1 MEKRNSRSHFKIEL
15 DVLKPKKSYETEKE
29 ALKIAR
35 FLNTQ
40 ENIIHK
46 MIAYKCSTCGK
57 WHIGNNGSELTE
69 EDRIHYRKLLQRE
82 QKWGI

>member
-1 MEKRNSRSHFKIEL
+1 MEKRNSRSHFKIEFG
-15 DVLKPKKSYETEKE
+15 VLKPKKSYETEKD

-69 EDRIHYRKLLQRE
+69 EDRIHYKNLLQRE
-82 QKWGI
+82 RKWGI

>member
-1 MEKRNSRSHFKIEL
+1 MERRNSRSHFKVEL
-15 DVLKPKKSYETEKE
+15 GVLKPKKSYETEKE

-82 QKWGI
+82 QKWGV

>member
-1 MEKRNSRSHFKIEL
+1 MEKRNSRSHFKIEFG
-15 DVLKPKKSYETEKE
+15 VLKPKKSYETEKE
-29 ALKIAR
+29 AVNIAR
-35 FLNTQ
+35 FLNTK

-69 EDRIHYRKLLQRE
+69 EDRIHYKNLLQRE
-82 QKWGI
+82 RKWGI

>member
-1 MEKRNSRSHFKIEL
+1 MEKRNSRSHFKVEL
-15 DVLKPKKSYETEKE
+15 GVLKPKKSYETEKE

-46 MIAYKCSTCGK
+46 MIAYRCSTCGK

>member
-15 DVLKPKKSYETEKE
+15 GVLKPKKSYETEKE

-82 QKWGI
+82 RKWGF

>member
-15 DVLKPKKSYETEKE
+15 GVLKPKKSYETDKE

>member
-1 MEKRNSRSHFKIEL
+1 MR
-15 DVLKPKKSYETEKE
+15 
-29 ALKIAR
+29 IAR
-35 FLNTQ
+35 FLNTK

>member
-1 MEKRNSRSHFKIEL
+1 MEKRSSRSHFKIEFG
-15 DVLKPKKSYETEKE
+15 VLKPKKSYETEKD

-35 FLNTQ
+35 FLNTK

-46 MIAYKCSTCGK
+46 MVAYKCLTCGK
-57 WHIGNNGSELTE
+57 WHVGSNDKELTE

-82 QKWGI
+82 RKWRI

>member
-1 MEKRNSRSHFKIEL
+1 MEKRNSRSHFKVEL
-15 DVLKPKKSYETEKE
+15 GVLKPKKSYETEKE

-69 EDRIHYRKLLQRE
+69 EDRLHYKKLLQRE
-82 QKWGI
+82 RKWGF

>member
-1 MEKRNSRSHFKIEL
+1 MEKRNSRSHFKVEL
-15 DVLKPKKSYETEKE
+15 GVLKPKKSYETEKE

-82 QKWGI
+82 QKWGV

>member
-15 DVLKPKKSYETEKE
+15 GVLKPKKSYATEKE

>member
-15 DVLKPKKSYETEKE
+15 GVLKPKKSYETEKE

-69 EDRIHYRKLLQRE
+69 EDRIHYKKLLQRE
-82 QKWGI
+82 QKWGV

>member
-15 DVLKPKKSYETEKE
+15 GVLKPKKSYETEKD

>member
-1 MEKRNSRSHFKIEL
+1 MEKRSSRSHFKIEFG
-15 DVLKPKKSYETEKE
+15 VLKPKKSYETEKD

-57 WHIGNNGSELTE
+57 WHVGNNGSELTE

>member
-15 DVLKPKKSYETEKE
+15 GVLKPKKSYETEKE

>member
-15 DVLKPKKSYETEKE
+15 GVLKPKKSYETEKE

-69 EDRIHYRKLLQRE
+69 EDRLHYRKLLQRE
-82 QKWGI
+82 RKWGI

>member
-15 DVLKPKKSYETEKE
+15 GVLKPKKSYETEKE
-29 ALKIAR
+29 ALRIAR
-35 FLNTQ
+35 FLNTK

>member
-1 MEKRNSRSHFKIEL
+1 MEKRNSRSHFKFEL
-15 DVLKPKKSYETEKE
+15 GVLKPKKSYETEKE

-82 QKWGI
+82 QKWGV

>member
-15 DVLKPKKSYETEKE
+15 GVLKPKKSYETEKE

-69 EDRIHYRKLLQRE
+69 EDRMHYRKLLQRE

>member
-1 MEKRNSRSHFKIEL
+1 MEKINSRSHFKIEL
-15 DVLKPKKSYETEKE
+15 GVLKPKKSYETEKE

>member
-1 MEKRNSRSHFKIEL
+1 MEKRNSRSHFKVEL
-15 DVLKPKKSYETEKE
+15 GVLKPKKSYETEKE

-69 EDRIHYRKLLQRE
+69 EDRLHYKKLLQRE
-82 QKWGI
+82 RKWGI

>member
-15 DVLKPKKSYETEKE
+15 GVLKPKKSYETEKE

-57 WHIGNNGSELTE
+57 WHIGNNGSELSE
-69 EDRIHYRKLLQRE
+69 EDRILYRKLLQRE

>member
-1 MEKRNSRSHFKIEL
+1 MEKRNSRSHFKVEL
-15 DVLKPKKSYETEKE
+15 GVLKPKKSYETEKE

>member
-15 DVLKPKKSYETEKE
+15 GVLKPKKSYETEKE

-69 EDRIHYRKLLQRE
+69 EDRIYYRKRLQRE
-82 QKWGI
+82 KKWGL

>member
-1 MEKRNSRSHFKIEL
+1 MEKRNSRSHFKVEL
-15 DVLKPKKSYETEKE
+15 GVLKPKKSYETEKE

-82 QKWGI
+82 KKWGI

>member
-1 MEKRNSRSHFKIEL
+1 MEKRNSRSHFKVEL
-15 DVLKPKKSYETEKE
+15 GVLKPKKSYETEKE
-29 ALKIAR
+29 ALRIAR
-35 FLNTQ
+35 FLNTK

>member
-1 MEKRNSRSHFKIEL
+1 MVKRNSRSHFKIEFG
-15 DVLKPKKSYETEKE
+15 VLKPKKSYETEKD

-82 QKWGI
+82 QKWGV

>member
-15 DVLKPKKSYETEKE
+15 GVLKPKKSYETEKE
-29 ALKIAR
+29 ALRIAR
-35 FLNTQ
+35 FLNTK

-57 WHIGNNGSELTE
+57 WHVGSNDKELTE
-69 EDRIHYRKLLQRE
+69 EDRKHYRKLLQRE
-82 QKWGI
+82 QKWGF

>member
-15 DVLKPKKSYETEKE
+15 GVLKPKKSYETEKE

-57 WHIGNNGSELTE
+57 WHIGNNGSELAE

-82 QKWGI
+82 QKWGV

>member
-1 MEKRNSRSHFKIEL
+1 MEKRNSRSHFKIEFG
-15 DVLKPKKSYETEKE
+15 VLKPKKSYETEKE

-69 EDRIHYRKLLQRE
+69 EDRIHYKNLLQRE
-82 QKWGI
+82 RKWGI

>member
-15 DVLKPKKSYETEKE
+15 GVLKPKKSYETEKE

-69 EDRIHYRKLLQRE
+69 DDRIHYRKLLQRE
-82 QKWGI
+82 QNWGI

>member
-1 MEKRNSRSHFKIEL
+1 MEKRNSRSHFKVEL
-15 DVLKPKKSYETEKE
+15 GVLKPKKSYETEKE

-69 EDRIHYRKLLQRE
+69 EDRIHHRKLLQLE

>member
-1 MEKRNSRSHFKIEL
+1 MEKRNSRSHFKVEL
-15 DVLKPKKSYETEKE
+15 GVLKPKKSYETEKE

-46 MIAYKCSTCGK
+46 MITYKCSTCGK